1 MDIVS
6 IILLGALNVP
16 LLVFS
21 CRLFR
26 RTFYRDK
33 HDFWQSLLAWSFDPH
48 AFLDKEYKHNH
59 FAVLFLSV
67 AVCSCIVL
75 VLVEYELASRL
86 VDAVRAYGPL
96 RPFTPF

>member
-1 MDIVS
+1 MDIIS

-16 LLVFS
+16 LFVFC
-21 CRLFR
+21 CRLFH

-33 HDFWQSLLAWSFDPH
+33 HDFWKSLLAWSFDPH

-67 AVCSCIVL
+67 TVCCCVVL
-75 VLVEYELASRL
+75 VLVEYELAYRF
-86 VDAVRAYGPL
+86 VDALRGYAPL
-96 RPFTPF
+96 HLLSRF